1 MPDKSTEHERN
12 TIMLWKTINTTN
24 LIQTH
29 YVSVNRSTV
38 QLPDG
43 MTIPDFYTVTIPDA
57 SGVVALTSDNK
68 ILLKT
73 EYRYSQQTDLI
84 ELPAGTFE
92 EDENDPLAVAKREL
106 LEETGYESSDWT
118 YLGATVE
125 SSSKLTNQMHLF
137 LAKNCVRVCGQ
148 HLDIAEHLDVM
159 LVDLKTAVDMVMRG
173 EIRCNSSAHAILM
186 AARMME
192 I

>member
-1 MPDKSTEHERN
+1 
-12 TIMLWKTINTTN
+12 MLWKTINTTN

-29 YVSVNRSTV
+29 YVSVNRATV

-84 ELPAGTFE
+84 EFPAGTFD
-92 EDENDPLAVAKREL
+92 EDESDPLVVAKREL
-106 LEETGYESSDWT
+106 LEETGFESSDWT
-118 YLGATVE
+118 YLGSTVE

-137 LAKNCVRVCGQ
+137 LAKNCVRVSGQ
-148 HLDIAEHLDVM
+148 HLDVAEHLDVM
-159 LVDLKTAVDMVMRG
+159 LMDLKTAVDMVMCG

-186 AARMME
+186 VARMMG